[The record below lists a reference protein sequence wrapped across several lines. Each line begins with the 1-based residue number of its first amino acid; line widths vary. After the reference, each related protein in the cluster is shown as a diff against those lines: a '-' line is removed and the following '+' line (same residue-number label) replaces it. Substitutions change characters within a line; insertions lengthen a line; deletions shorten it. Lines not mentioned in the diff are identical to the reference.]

1 MTEITN
7 LSVSQIVAGNND
19 RREFDPVKLEE
30 LAASIA
36 AHGLAQ
42 PITVRPLGGRAPT
55 FEIVAGERRFRAISR
70 ILEWDTIPAIIRE
83 LDDEAA
89 SAIML
94 AENTGRAD
102 LNPIEEARAYESRIR
117 RFGWTP
123 ERIADIAGVS
133 ADLVR
138 RRVSLLSLAPDIQ
151 HMVAFGHLPIGH
163 AEAMARL
170 DRNRQMLAV
179 RVLREK
185 ENVPLRLFRQIV
197 NQLYEEQSQEA
208 LFDLA
213 SFWVQQVQED
223 GELPRK
229 GKHAVTGAPTR
240 DDLPE
245 VPTLNTIG
253 DTTGA
258 VLDRY
263 IVLLQRAGF
272 SAEAAALGNLYNA
285 LVRGNYTA
293 VPAEAAL
300 LVD

>member
-1 MTEITN
+1 MTEITD
-7 LSVSQIVAGNND
+7 LPVSEIAAGNND
-19 RREFDPVKLEE
+19 RQDFDPAKLAE

-42 PITVRPLGGRAPT
+42 PITVRPLGGLFGG
-55 FEIVAGERRFRAISR
+55 FEIVAGERRFRAISQV
-70 ILEWDTIPAIIRE
+70 LGWDTVPAIVRD

-102 LNPIEEARAYESRIR
+102 LNPIEEAQAYQSRIE
-117 RFGWTP
+117 RFGWSP

-133 ADLVR
+133 TELVKR
-138 RRVSLLSLAPDIQ
+138 RLSLLSLVPDIQ

-163 AEAMARL
+163 AEAMTRL
-170 DRNRQMLAV
+170 DRNRQLLAI

-197 NQLYEEQSQEA
+197 NQLLEEQSQEA

-213 SFWVQQVQED
+213 DFWVQQVQED
-223 GELPRK
+223 AELPRK
-229 GKHAVTGAPTR
+229 GKRAVTGAPTR

-245 VPTLNTIG
+245 VPALNTIG

-263 IVLLQRAGF
+263 IAELERAGF
-272 SAEAAALGNLYNA
+272 PAEAAAVGNLYNA
-285 LVRGNYTA
+285 LVRGNYTSVPLQA
-293 VPAEAAL
+293 VL
-300 LVD
+300 LAD